1 MEEMVQSVCEGGIA
15 RKMVRSEVLPVD
27 FSLSLVACG
36 SCAPLECRKGKLCLG
51 QVAIWYGAW

>member
-1 MEEMVQSVCEGGIA
+1 MVQSVCEGGIA

>member
-15 RKMVRSEVLPVD
+15 RKMVRSVVLSD

>member
-1 MEEMVQSVCEGGIA
+1 MVQSVCEGGIA
-15 RKMVRSEVLPVD
+15 RKMVRSVVLSD

-51 QVAIWYGAW
+51 QVAIWYGAL